1 MDKKT
6 CFTVSAM
13 MIIVITLIAGIRAA
27 GRPARIPDITN
38 DYYRSIEREYISH
51 VRETLIEQGF
61 DNPGISMTKVVNK
74 AGGFDYTISIHH
86 RRIDKMDLQ
95 RRSELS
101 ALLTNESIPV
111 TDSSVF
117 VKYIEY

>member
-13 MIIVITLIAGIRAA
+13 MIIAITLIAGIRAA

-38 DYYRSIEREYISH
+38 DYYTSIEREYISH
-51 VRETLIEQGF
+51 V
-61 DNPGISMTKVVNK
+61 ISMTKVVNE

-86 RRIDKMDLQ
+86 RRIDKIDLQ